1 MREKK
6 QKRSLIIASA
16 VFVLLLA
23 VYFAVVLPMM
33 KDDTVVTPPELVE
46 GEALGPNNL
55 IMMFPQVSR
64 ADMKEIYVSNEHGE
78 FTLVR
83 DGETFKIKGF

>member
-6 QKRSLIIASA
+6 QTRSLIIAAA
-16 VFVLLLA
+16 VFVILLV
-23 VYFAVVLPMM
+23 VYLAVVLPMM
-33 KDDTVVTPPELVE
+33 KDDTTATPPELVE